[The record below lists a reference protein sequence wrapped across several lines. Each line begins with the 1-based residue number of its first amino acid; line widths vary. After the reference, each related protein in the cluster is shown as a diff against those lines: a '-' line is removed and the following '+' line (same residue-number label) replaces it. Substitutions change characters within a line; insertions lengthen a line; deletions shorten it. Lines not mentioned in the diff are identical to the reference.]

1 MTTAAQY
8 HISGGSLGHTSTPAL
23 PLANSLDEGRHV
35 NLSARLEHVCLLTPE
50 LKLGVEVPGPV
61 ELTLLEELD
70 AKMVSGVGLSKTFS
84 FPFFNPDVDA
94 DAPDA
99 DKPPLAGPITPT
111 SIERLEIAPIPLYSE
126 I

>member
-1 MTTAAQY
+1 
-8 HISGGSLGHTSTPAL
+8 
-23 PLANSLDEGRHV
+23 
-35 NLSARLEHVCLLTPE
+35 
-50 LKLGVEVPGPV
+50 V